1 MGRGMAKKYINRKI
15 VAIILTIF
23 IWSNSANISNAAM
36 SVFDSTAYVKL
47 VDQLNKLTTMI
58 DSINEVSKF
67 AKDTVKA
74 IGEFGRIIVPFTTLK
89 NIGDQLKRDAQ
100 CLLPNLED
108 LMPSLELKNVNFS
121 ICGGKSIYKET
132 LFMNEED
139 FNKLSTPE
147 QNRIVREIQ
156 KFRQNILNDA
166 TMSGLSQSDIAQ
178 KNAKTHLN
186 AAEELEAL
194 GNAAMDERTQAAIKI
209 KGLALIAKGQ
219 AQANQLLASLLRVTS
234 AHVTTM
240 TGNIFSGLVKSKNKD
255 EE

>member
-1 MGRGMAKKYINRKI
+1 MANKFINRKI
-15 VAIILTIF
+15 IAIILSIF
-23 IWSNSANISNAAM
+23 IWSNSANISNAALI
-36 SVFDSTAYVKL
+36 VTDTKAYQQL
-47 VDQLNKLTTMI
+47 IAQLNKLTTMI
-58 DSINEVSKF
+58 ESINEVSKF

-74 IGEFGRIIVPFTTLK
+74 IGEFGRIVVPFTTLK
-89 NIGDQLKRDAQ
+89 NIGDQLKRDAK

-108 LMPSLELKNVNFS
+108 LMPSLELKGVNFS
-121 ICGGKSIYKET
+121 VCGGKNIYKEA
-132 LFMNEED
+132 LFMNEEN

-219 AQANQLLASLLRVTS
+219 AQANQLLASLLRVNS
-234 AHVTTM
+234 SIGIMLGGDV
-240 TGNIFSGLVKSKNKD
+240 FSDIVKEKNKEID
-255 EE
+255 K